1 MGHSADYQ
9 TELHIR
15 ELEQVA
21 HILMEEGLKLKE
33 AGYEGLANAAFD
45 QAEQLKRAL
54 ITLRL
59 QISKLL

>member
-9 TELHIR
+9 TELQIR

-21 HILMEEGLKLKE
+21 QILAEQGLKLKE

-45 QAEQLKRAL
+45 QSEQLKRVLVAL
-54 ITLRL
+54 RR
-59 QISKLL
+59 QMSKKL

>member
-9 TELHIR
+9 TELKIR

-21 HILMEEGLKLKE
+21 QILAEQGVKLKE

-45 QAEQLKRAL
+45 QAEQLRRML
-54 ITLRL
+54 ITLR
-59 QISKLL
+59 QQMSKRL

>member
-9 TELHIR
+9 TELQIR

-21 HILMEEGLKLKE
+21 QIMAEQGLKLKE

-45 QAEQLKRAL
+45 QAEQLKRVLVA
-54 ITLRL
+54 LRL
-59 QISKLL
+59 QMSKKL